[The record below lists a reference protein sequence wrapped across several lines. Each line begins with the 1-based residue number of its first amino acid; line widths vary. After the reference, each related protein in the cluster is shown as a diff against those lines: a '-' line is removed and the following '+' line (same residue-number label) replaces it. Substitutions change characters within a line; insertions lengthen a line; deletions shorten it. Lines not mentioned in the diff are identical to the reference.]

1 MVDRTVTKWITFV
14 SSEKYIP
21 KEKPPYKEYWL
32 PGTSDIG
39 VVEFIKENASI
50 KIKDKEYPAYLL
62 IYRRGNGK
70 KLGLVVPY
78 DHPYYGLIVDPRVK
92 ETEKIKIE
100 CIQTSHDSFRWKK
113 GAKIILITC
122 MRGDENGR

>member
-1 MVDRTVTKWITFV
+1 MVDRTVTKWITLV

-21 KEKPPYKEYWL
+21 KDKPPYKEYWL
-32 PGTSDIG
+32 PGTSDTG

-70 KLGLVVPY
+70 KLGVVIPY
-78 DHPYYGLIVDPRVK
+78 DHPYYSLIVDPRVK
-92 ETEKIKIE
+92 ETEKVKLE
-100 CIQTSHDSFRWKK
+100 YCLLNNDFKPWKK
-113 GAKIILITC
+113 GAKMILITC
-122 MRGDENGR
+122 IRGEENGR